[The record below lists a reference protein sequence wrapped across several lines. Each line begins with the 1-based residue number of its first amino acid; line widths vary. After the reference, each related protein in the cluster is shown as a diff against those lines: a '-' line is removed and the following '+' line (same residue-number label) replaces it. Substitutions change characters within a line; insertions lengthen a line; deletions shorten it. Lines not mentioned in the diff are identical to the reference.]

1 MDEARDAIAAA
12 VETLARE
19 LGVAPQQIG
28 VAEVTPVTWPNS
40 ALGCPQPGMMYLQ
53 VLTPGYRIRLM
64 HAGRQ
69 YMLHTDR
76 GRLAVHCPGTGSEP
90 PAASM

>member
-1 MDEARDAIAAA
+1 
-12 VETLARE
+12 
-19 LGVAPQQIG
+19 
-28 VAEVTPVTWPNS
+28 
-40 ALGCPQPGMMYLQ
+40 MMYLQ

-76 GRLAVHCPGTGSEP
+76 GRQAVHCPGTGSEP
-90 PAASM
+90 PEAMI

>member
-1 MDEARDAIAAA
+1 
-12 VETLARE
+12 
-19 LGVAPQQIG
+19 
-28 VAEVTPVTWPNS
+28 
-40 ALGCPQPGMMYLQ
+40 MMYLQ
-53 VLTPGYRIRLM
+53 VLTPGYRIRLI

-90 PAASM
+90 PEASM